1 LKVYL
6 RAPKKLGPCNFDK
19 HYILDNTTELLI
31 QLKKVHPKA
40 PKKLGRYNF
49 DKHFTYKLQKIK
61 LFTIQI
67 VHVFNE
73 HVNHELI

>member
-1 LKVYL
+1 MKVYL

-19 HYILDNTTELLI
+19 HYILDNTTGLLI

-40 PKKLGRYNF
+40 PKKLGRCKF
-49 DKHFTYKLQKIK
+49 GKHFTYKFQKIK

-67 VHVFNE
+67 VYVLNE
-73 HVNHELI
+73 HVYHELT